1 MRLIDRWRIEQSR
14 TIPALRR
21 YRISVDKVRRMGVE
35 QLSNR
40 LNKKR
45 LVIRRRHD
53 SALDRRRHLF
63 SGGKI
68 STARYAIHDSI
79 KPRALRRIAI
89 DCSERKPTLRIPEG
103 RSLEFS
109 NFGHACFLTCR
120 GCSMF
125 KHVFKLSTLLVV
137 GMSCCTS
144 TGAAIVATPRY
155 AGPVGVGEGN
165 SGSATAWCDSG
176 EVESGGGHSLM
187 TPVKS
192 LQIQYNGPKYQDG
205 RQGWSLI
212 FRIDAVA
219 SPGQAVDAVVH
230 VICLKQQ

>member
-120 GCSMF
+120 GVF
-125 KHVFKLSTLLVV
+125 HVQACLQAIHPARGGNELLHFDRCRHRRDA
-137 GMSCCTS
+137 SL
-144 TGAAIVATPRY
+144 PR
-155 AGPVGVGEGN
+155 A
-165 SGSATAWCDSG
+165 SRSRRR
-176 EVESGGGHSLM
+176 
-187 TPVKS
+187 K
-192 LQIQYNGPKYQDG
+192 
-205 RQGWSLI
+205 
-212 FRIDAVA
+212 FRISD
-219 SPGQAVDAVVH
+219 
-230 VICLKQQ
+230 CLVRFRRSRKRRRP